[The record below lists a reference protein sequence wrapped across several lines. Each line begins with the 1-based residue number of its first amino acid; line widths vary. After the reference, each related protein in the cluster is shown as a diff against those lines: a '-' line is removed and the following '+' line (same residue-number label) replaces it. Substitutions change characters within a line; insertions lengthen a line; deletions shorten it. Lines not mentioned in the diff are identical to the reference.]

1 MLKNTWSTLAKI
13 LIENLEIQANSK
25 VRFLLRNAEMSRIDN
40 FQACIVQI
48 EIGILKLKSDIWL
61 LCVIEEIW
69 NTVAPIFLLLWPSM
83 YTEMWDMIA
92 LRKPSCTPR
101 MLVTEE
107 GHRNDDACEDD
118 KSIFHSLALVSY
130 RVFLNVQICPKCTL
144 ASLVL

>member
-1 MLKNTWSTLAKI
+1 
-13 LIENLEIQANSK
+13 
-25 VRFLLRNAEMSRIDN
+25 
-40 FQACIVQI
+40 
-48 EIGILKLKSDIWL
+48 
-61 LCVIEEIW
+61 
-69 NTVAPIFLLLWPSM
+69 
-83 YTEMWDMIA
+83 MIA

-144 ASLVL
+144 ASLGAETSSCLGSTDYQSSSIQFSVLFSCYSPSQMHFCTKLHLPTDVKTKAMNTLT